1 MSSVD
6 EATQT
11 QLRNIEAQTGH
22 SLDELIAAAE
32 ALYDAY
38 QLDALPPALRRN
50 SLDYY
55 YLSIY
60 PSLGEMRPLAEEN
73 APPYPATVRNAYVHI
88 PFCSGVCDFCSY
100 YLVAIS
106 PRRRAAVARYLE
118 RVAAEFDHHARHTTL
133 DLTTLYIGGG
143 TPSLIPPDALERF
156 LAHLRQRGYLN
167 PAALGTL
174 ELHPELFVDE
184 EAAVAFL
191 RVLRHYGIGRVS
203 VGYQA
208 SDDDL
213 LRATKRRHA
222 SGFLAGAM
230 ALLRAEGFTVN
241 LDLMYGLVGQP
252 AAAWATTL
260 ADAVAAAP
268 DSISTYFLFV
278 DRGTGLYERVR
289 RGAVALPTHRAAQ
302 TQHIMA
308 QLYLEAHGYYEL
320 PNDFWARGVVDPATF
335 RPERLPSAA
344 VTLPVGPG
352 AYGYYGGA
360 QVANVFDL
368 AEYERRADAGQS
380 PLWRGYRLN
389 ADEAFHRDV
398 MFVLKNDPFF
408 DCSLFRAA
416 YNRSPLE
423 RFADRFARLEEL
435 GLVAIAGDHIRLTA
449 KGRLCVEEIAAL
461 FRHPAIAPAADAAHP
476 LLQKH
481 NFAPTYPVAGW

>member
-1 MSSVD
+1 MLDPLSLIT
-6 EATQT
+6 EA
-11 QLRNIEAQTGH
+11 
-22 SLDELIAAAE
+22 S

-38 QLDALPPALRRN
+38 RLDELPPVLRRN

-60 PSLGEMRPLAEEN
+60 PSLAEMRPLAEED
-73 APPYPATVRNAYVHI
+73 APPYPATVGNAYVHI

-118 RVAAEFDHHARHTTL
+118 RVAAEFDRHARHTTL
-133 DLTTLYIGGG
+133 DLTYLYVGGG
-143 TPSLIPPDALERF
+143 TPSLIPPDALEGF

-174 ELHPELFVDE
+174 ELHPEFFADE
-184 EAAVAFL
+184 AAAVAFL
-191 RVLRHYGIGRVS
+191 RILRRYGLGRVS

-213 LRATKRRHA
+213 LRRTKRRHA

-230 ALLRAEGFTVN
+230 ALLRAEGFLVN
-241 LDLMYGLVGQP
+241 LDLMYGLVGQS
-252 AAAWATTL
+252 AEAWAATL

-268 DSISTYFLFV
+268 DSVSTYFLFV

-289 RGAVALPTHRAAQ
+289 RGAVELPSHRAAQ

-308 QLYLEAHGYYEL
+308 QLYLEANGYHEL
-320 PNDFWARGVVDPATF
+320 PNDFWARGGADPAGF
-335 RPERLPSAA
+335 SVARLPSAA

-360 QVANVFDL
+360 QLANVFDL
-368 AEYERRADAGQS
+368 DEYGRRIDAGQS
-380 PLWRGYRLN
+380 PLWRGYRLS
-389 ADEAFHRDV
+389 AGEAFHRDV
-398 MFVLKNDPFF
+398 MFALKNDPYI
-408 DCSLFRAA
+408 DCALFRAA

-423 RFADRFARLEEL
+423 KFAARFARLERL
-435 GLVAIAGDHIRLTA
+435 GLVVIESERVRLTA

-461 FRHPAIAPAADAAHP
+461 FRHPAIAPAADAAQP

-481 NFAPTYPVAGW
+481 NFAPTYPGAGW